1 MSQILRQL
9 LVGGCVAGGESG
21 LKGEAGDEL
30 LATIPEEEI
39 VRRER
44 TLGLALWLGPCPALV
59 GGGGST
65 AGLGLV
71 VVCG

>member
-9 LVGGCVAGGESG
+9 LVGGGVAGGQSCLEG
-21 LKGEAGDEL
+21 KAGDEL
-30 LATIPEEEI
+30 FSAIPEEEI

-59 GGGGST
+59 GRAGGGR
-65 AGLGLV
+65 G
-71 VVCG
+71 